1 IGGRAADHGSEAGV
15 DVEQVG
21 ASEVVNREGVD
32 STQRVEVEVLDVVE
46 VQGHR
51 ADVAGE
57 ADAGAVGRDVED
69 FADVGAIE
77 DHAVIAVLAF
87 DRVVTVARVPLE
99 GVVTGTEE
107 HGIVALIAIDEVV
120 VVAAEQNIGS
130 VAAQDGVITGSAI
143 DGDLNQRGEVP
154 SRGKGVIAAVG
165 VEHQALAGAEAE
177 GERSRVDAI
186 ETHAGAVGGGGELF
200 GAIAAVDFN
209 RVDTGAALIKV
220 GIVAGIPDHAIVAR
234 FAEDLVVGIAAG
246 QCIAVRAA
254 EEEVESA
261 FAKQRV
267 VAEAAEKEVVA

>member
-1 IGGRAADHGSEAGV
+1 MPQQHVVATAANHVVVASAAEQDVIADPSTDDERSPAGADGGGVDDVVAGLAQNAHRVERRFERMNADAGRQAGDQKIAAWKCCRDDVVVGSAVDDHEIRCRIAGAAADHGSEAGV
-15 DVEQVG
+15 DVDQVG
-21 ASEVVNREGVD
+21 SSQVVNREGVD

-57 ADAGAVGRDVED
+57 ADAGAGGRDVED

-143 DGDLNQRGEVP
+143 DGDLNQRGEGP
-154 SRGKGVIAAVG
+154 SRGKG
-165 VEHQALAGAEAE
+165 
-177 GERSRVDAI
+177 
-186 ETHAGAVGGGGELF
+186 
-200 GAIAAVDFN
+200 AIAAGGVEEQDF
-209 RVDTGAALIKV
+209 A
-220 GIVAGIPDHAIVAR
+220 
-234 FAEDLVVGIAAG
+234 
-246 QCIAVRAA
+246 
-254 EEEVESA
+254 
-261 FAKQRV
+261 
-267 VAEAAEKEVVA
+267 